1 MSEFLKGLNE
11 RQVQAVK
18 ALKGPVLV
26 LAGAGSGK
34 TKALTHRIAYLHQKH
49 DVPLNNI
56 LAITFTN
63 KAAGEMSERVMKLL
77 RLRTKKQFFI
87 STFHSLCARL
97 LRVEAEHLGYSR
109 QFTILDSDDSLTA
122 VKRAMQRLDLDI
134 KKTHPEAVRAH
145 ISSAKNE
152 LLTEADYRRLAQG
165 GFQQLVAR
173 VYGVYQ
179 QILRENQSFD
189 FDDLIMKTVELF
201 RQSPKILEKYQ
212 NQFRYIL
219 VDEYQDTNTAQ
230 YELVKLLADKHHNL
244 FVVGDDWQSIYS
256 WRGANYQNILNFH
269 RDYPKA
275 SVIKLEQNYRSTQN
289 ILDAAY
295 AVIVHNRNRSK
306 KKLWTDQSAGE
317 PLVIYEASNEKSE
330 GEFIINEIERL
341 KLQQQIS
348 LNDVVVLYRTN
359 AQSRSIEESLLRA
372 GLPYRVIGGVR
383 FYERKEIKDMLA
395 YLALLINSNN
405 TLALERVIN
414 VPTRGIG
421 KKMWGDLLKDSAAQ
435 ETETGTW
442 LLTNTRL
449 PEPLK
454 NFAATI
460 KRLTKKITKLTLSHL
475 LDAILIETG
484 YKQMLASS
492 GIEGQTRLEN
502 IYELKSVMEKYDHL
516 EHILAIQTFLEEV
529 ALISDIDNYRP
540 SDNAV
545 TLMTVHSAK
554 GLEFDY
560 VFVAGMEENLFPHS
574 RSLLDQQ
581 ELEEERRLCYV
592 AITRAKRRAYLLHAR
607 ERLIYGSP
615 QVNPPSRFLNDLP
628 VELTETIIHQT
639 QVARTQLRERVQI
652 QYSDSLKPG
661 VKVSH
666 RQFGEGVIISRTA
679 DIVTV
684 AFIGSGIKT
693 LAAELARLK
702 LTK

>member
-1 MSEFLKGLNE
+1 M
-11 RQVQAVK
+11 K

-34 TKALTHRIAYLHQKH
+34 TKALTHRVVYLHQNH
-49 DVPLNNI
+49 DVPLANI

-77 RLRTKKQFFI
+77 KLKTKKQFFI

-97 LRVEAEHLGYSR
+97 LRIEAEHLGYSR

-122 VKRAMQRLDLDI
+122 VKRAMQKLELDT
-134 KKTHPEAVRAH
+134 KRTHPEAIRAH

-152 LLTEADYRRLAQG
+152 LLTEVQYRELAQG
-165 GFQQLVAR
+165 SFQQLVAR
-173 VYGVYQ
+173 VYPVYQ
-179 QILRENQSFD
+179 QILRENQSLD
-189 FDDLIMKTVELF
+189 FDDLIMKMVELF
-201 RQSPKILEKYQ
+201 RQNPKILEKYQ
-212 NQFRYIL
+212 NQFPYIL

-230 YELVKLLADKHHNL
+230 YELVKLLADKYRNL

-256 WRGANYQNILNFH
+256 WRGANYKNILNFH
-269 RDYPKA
+269 RDYPEAKI
-275 SVIKLEQNYRSTQN
+275 IKLEQNYRSTQN
-289 ILDAAY
+289 ILDAAHSI
-295 AVIVHNRNRSK
+295 IVHNRNRSE
-306 KKLWTDQSAGE
+306 KKLWTDQPAGDL
-317 PLVIYEASNEKSE
+317 LVIYEAATEKSE
-330 GEFIINEIERL
+330 GEFVINEVERL
-341 KLQQQIS
+341 KLQHQIS

-359 AQSRSIEESLLRA
+359 AQSRSIEEALLRA
-372 GLPYRVIGGVR
+372 GIPYRVIGGVR
-383 FYERKEIKDMLA
+383 FYERKEIKDMLS
-395 YLALLINSNN
+395 YLSLLINSDN

-421 KKMWGDLLKDSAAQ
+421 KKMWEDLLRNSAEQGA
-435 ETETGTW
+435 GTW
-442 LLTNTRL
+442 LMTETQL

-454 NFAATI
+454 NFSAI
-460 KRLTKKITKLTLSHL
+460 LKRLEKKITKLTLSQL
-475 LDAILIETG
+475 LDAILVETG
-484 YKQMLASS
+484 YKQMLTDS

-516 EHILAIQTFLEEV
+516 EHTLAIQTFLEEV

-540 SDNAV
+540 SEDAV

-574 RSLLDQQ
+574 RSLMDQQ

-592 AITRAKRRAYLLHAR
+592 AITRARKRVYLLHAR
-607 ERLIYGSP
+607 ERMIYGSP
-615 QVNPPSRFLNDLP
+615 QINPPSRFLSDLP
-628 VELTETIIHQT
+628 EELTETIIHQT
-639 QVARTQLRERVQI
+639 QVSRTPILGKTMI

-666 RQFGEGVIISRTA
+666 QQFGDGVVISRTA

-684 AFIGSGIKT
+684 AFVNSGIKT

-702 LTK
+702 VTG